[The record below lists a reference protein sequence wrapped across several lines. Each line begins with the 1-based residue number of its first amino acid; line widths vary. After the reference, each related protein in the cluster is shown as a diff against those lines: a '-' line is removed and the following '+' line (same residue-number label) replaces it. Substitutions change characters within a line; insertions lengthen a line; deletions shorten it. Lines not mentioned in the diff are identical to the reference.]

1 MAHDAHWA
9 VTETDLVP
17 FRLELSRL
25 MRKSAART
33 VLFTDT
39 AGHLLT
45 YTGQRPEIDVQAFL
59 ALCAGDYAASREM
72 AGMLGEDRFQAL
84 YHESDHHQIYITE
97 MGTAALL
104 ILLFDHGSTLGL
116 VRWAVK
122 KYRTALARALN
133 RALKGARDRAVVAG
147 SPIPG
152 EPTAQSVDDALD
164 AFFDA

>member
-1 MAHDAHWA
+1 MAQEAHWA
-9 VTETDLVP
+9 IGESDLVP
-17 FRLELSRL
+17 FRLELSRVL
-25 MRKSAART
+25 RKSSAQT

-39 AGHLLT
+39 SGHLLT
-45 YTGQRPEIDVQAFL
+45 YTGQRPEFDLQAFL

-84 YHESDHHQIYITE
+84 YHQSLHHQIYITE
-97 MGTAALL
+97 LGSESLL
-104 ILLFDHGSTLGL
+104 IVLFDQQSTLGL

-122 KYRTALARALN
+122 KYEK
-133 RALKGARDRAVVAG
+133 ALKKNLKKALTAARERSAAAG
-147 SPIPG
+147 SPAPG